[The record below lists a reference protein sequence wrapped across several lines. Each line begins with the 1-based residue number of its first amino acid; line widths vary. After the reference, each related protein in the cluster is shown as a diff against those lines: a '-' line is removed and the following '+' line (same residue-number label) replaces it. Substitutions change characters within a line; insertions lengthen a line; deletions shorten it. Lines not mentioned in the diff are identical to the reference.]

1 MSAFMTPEL
10 LAQAEQLLEALRQGD
25 ESATRQALMNLT
37 EARES
42 LLFKEIGSITR
53 DLHDS
58 LRQFSEDSRLDA
70 LTAQDMPDAR
80 ERLRYVTSLTE
91 QAANRTLGAAEQAL
105 PLTDNLIRR
114 SQRVTERLSALRK
127 MHPDNQSLQD
137 AIGPIETYL
146 ASVRREGEQVRAHLN
161 EIILAQEFQ
170 DLTGQL
176 LHRVILLLERLEG
189 EMVKLLRLVGGN
201 GTGNGIGS
209 PQGEAHVVDSED
221 ATRAEGPALPTAKSG
236 VVQSQDEVDD
246 LLASLG
252 F

>member
-1 MSAFMTPEL
+1 MSAFITPEL
-10 LAQAEQLLEALRQGD
+10 LAQAERLLEALRQGD
-25 ESATRQALMNLT
+25 ESAARQALMNLT

-42 LLFKEIGSITR
+42 LLFREIGSITR

-58 LRQFSEDSRLDA
+58 LRQFAEDSRLDA

-80 ERLRYVTSLTE
+80 ERLRYVTILTE
-91 QAANRTLGAAEQAL
+91 QAANRTLEAAEQAL

-114 SQRVTERLSALRK
+114 SQRVAERLIVLRE
-127 MHPDNQSLQD
+127 MHSGNQALQD
-137 AIGPIETYL
+137 ALGAVETYL
-146 ASVRREGEQVRAHLN
+146 ASVNREGAQVRARLN

-189 EMVKLLRLVGGN
+189 EMVKLIRLVGS
-201 GTGNGIGS
+201 TGSGR
-209 PQGEAHVVDSED
+209 EADSED
-221 ATRAEGPALPTAKSG
+221 ATRAEGPALPTAKAG

>member
-1 MSAFMTPEL
+1 MRTLITPEL
-10 LAQAEQLLEALRQGD
+10 LAQAEQLLEALRRGD
-25 ESATRQALMNLT
+25 EPAARQALMNLT
-37 EARES
+37 EVRES

-80 ERLRYVTSLTE
+80 ERLRYVTILTE
-91 QAANRTLGAAEQAL
+91 QAANRTLEAAEQAL
-105 PLTDNLIRR
+105 PLTENLIRR
-114 SQRVTERLSALRK
+114 SQRVAERLSALRE
-127 MHPDNQSLQD
+127 MHPSNQALQD
-137 AIGPIETYL
+137 AFGPIETYL
-146 ASVRREGEQVRAHLN
+146 ASVNREGEQLRAQLN

-176 LHRVILLLERLEG
+176 LHRVILLLERIEG
-189 EMVKLLRLVGGN
+189 EMVKLLRLVGGSATGN
-201 GTGNGIGS
+201 GTGVR
-209 PQGEAHVVDSED
+209 QGEGHGVDSED
-221 ATRAEGPALPTAKSG
+221 ATRAEGPALPSAKSG
-236 VVQSQDEVDD
+236 VVHSQDEVDD

>member
-1 MSAFMTPEL
+1 MSVFMTPEL
-10 LAQAEQLLEALRQGD
+10 LTQAEQLLEALRQGD
-25 ESATRQALMNLT
+25 EPATRQALMNLT
-37 EARES
+37 NARES
-42 LLFKEIGSITR
+42 LLFREIGSITR

-70 LTAQDMPDAR
+70 LIARDMPDAR
-80 ERLRYVTSLTE
+80 ERLRYVTTLTE
-91 QAANRTLGAAEQAL
+91 QAANRTLWAAEQAL

-114 SQRVTERLSALRK
+114 SQRVAERLTALREV
-127 MHPDNQSLQD
+127 HPGNQVLQD
-137 AIGPIETYL
+137 AFGPVETYL
-146 ASVRREGEQVRAHLN
+146 ASVKREGEQVRAQLN

-189 EMVKLLRLVGGN
+189 EMVKLIRLVGS
-201 GTGNGIGS
+201 TGSGS
-209 PQGEAHVVDSED
+209 EADSED
-221 ATRAEGPALPTAKSG
+221 ATRAEGPALPTAKAG
-236 VVQSQDEVDD
+236 VVHSQDEVDD

>member
-1 MSAFMTPEL
+1 MSAFITPEL

-25 ESATRQALMNLT
+25 ESAARQALMNLT

-42 LLFKEIGSITR
+42 LLFREIGSITR

-114 SQRVTERLSALRK
+114 SQRVMERLTALREL
-127 MHPDNQSLQD
+127 HPGNQALQD
-137 AIGPIETYL
+137 ALGPVETYL
-146 ASVRREGEQVRAHLN
+146 ASVNQEGEQVRAQLN

-189 EMVKLLRLVGGN
+189 EMVKLIRLVGS
-201 GTGNGIGS
+201 TG
-209 PQGEAHVVDSED
+209 QVRAVDPEE
-221 ATRAEGPALPTAKSG
+221 ATRAEGPALPTAKAG

>member
-10 LAQAEQLLEALRQGD
+10 LAQAEQLLETLRQGD
-25 ESATRQALMNLT
+25 EPAARQALMNLT

-114 SQRVTERLSALRK
+114 SQRVTERLTALREL
-127 MHPDNQSLQD
+127 HPGNQALQD
-137 AIGPIETYL
+137 ALGPVETYL
-146 ASVRREGEQVRAHLN
+146 ASVNREGEQVRAQLN
-161 EIILAQEFQ
+161 EIILAQEYQ

-189 EMVKLLRLVGGN
+189 EMVKLIRLVGS
-201 GTGNGIGS
+201 TGQACAGD
-209 PQGEAHVVDSED
+209 PEE
-221 ATRAEGPALPTAKSG
+221 ATRAEGPALPTAKAG